1 LIGTIVN
8 AASIVIGALL
18 GTMFRKGFSAK
29 QIEAARTAVG
39 LVSILI
45 GIGMFSS
52 GGSVLVVL
60 LSLVLGSIA
69 GEVVDVER
77 VMDSLGTRLRSLA
90 KGDPDFIQSFY
101 ASTLLFAVGPM
112 AILGPL
118 HEAMSGDMSILLSKS
133 MIDGISSVALSASM
147 GPGVALSSVPVAIYQ
162 AFFFVVGMFI
172 GEFVPELIV
181 SAITATGGA
190 LIVGIGLNLLG
201 VTKLRVGN
209 MLPSLVFAAALAP
222 LVTL

>member
-1 LIGTIVN
+1 
-8 AASIVIGALL
+8 
-18 GTMFRKGFSAK
+18 MFRKGFSAK